1 MVQSVGGAVS
11 YRYGQD
17 PIKLQDCQV
26 HGAESAAELFVVE
39 GDSAAFAVASQR
51 NPQLQAVLPMQG
63 KPLNAVRASAK
74 KVWAN
79 PLFCALTA
87 ALGTGWGGSFEPRS
101 LRYGRI
107 ILLTDPDADGIHCGA
122 LLLMFVQ
129 RWLPQL
135 LELGRLA
142 IVRAPM
148 GEIRRGDDGAPEYIY
163 TDGHFQATCAQ
174 LREQDPTS
182 FRALRYRGL
191 ANIEPAVLERLCI
204 NPVTRH
210 LRTLTSADA
219 AAAMEV
225 FASVRGVPSQR
236 PLL

>member
-1 MVQSVGGAVS
+1 
-11 YRYGQD
+11 
-17 PIKLQDCQV
+17 LQDCQV
-26 HGAESAAELFVVE
+26 HGAASAAELFVVE

-51 NPQLQAVLPMQG
+51 DPRLQAVLAMQG

-79 PLFCALTA
+79 PLFCALTE
-87 ALGTGWGGSFEPRS
+87 ALGTGWGGSFDPEA
-101 LRYGRI
+101 LRYGRV

-122 LLLMFVQ
+122 LLLMFVH

-135 LELGRLA
+135 IELGRLA

-148 GEIRRGDDGAPEYIY
+148 GEIRRSDGGQPEYVY
-163 TDGHFQATCAQ
+163 TDAHFQATCAE
-174 LREQDPTS
+174 LRRQDPTS

-191 ANIEPAVLERLCI
+191 ANIEPAVLETLCI
-204 NPVTRH
+204 NPITRH
-210 LRTLTSADA
+210 LRTLTSSDA
-219 AAAMEV
+219 ATAMEV
-225 FASVRGVPSQR
+225 FSSVRGVPSQR